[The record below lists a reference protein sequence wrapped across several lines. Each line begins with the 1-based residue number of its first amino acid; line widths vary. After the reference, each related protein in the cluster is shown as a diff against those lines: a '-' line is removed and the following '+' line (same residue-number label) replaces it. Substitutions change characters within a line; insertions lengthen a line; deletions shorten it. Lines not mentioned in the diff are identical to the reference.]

1 MDLTWDQ
8 PKITGGVPIKNYRIF
23 IQDPQNQYQ
32 GLTLETNDPS
42 TSYKLK
48 TSPNMQGRFFAA
60 TVQAINRN

>member
-32 GLTLETNDPS
+32 GLTLETSDP
-42 TSYKLK
+42 
-48 TSPNMQGRFFAA
+48 
-60 TVQAINRN
+60 